1 MATTGKYHFDERFI
15 ASVAD
20 RFNQSVEQ
28 VEKDLLSRFNL
39 TWRPKIENLPPSFTV
54 TVCTL
59 YAIIFV
65 MSLIG
70 NSMVIYAVASNR
82 KMRSITNVF
91 LVSLAVSDLLITVVS
106 MPWSVLH
113 ALDDHAWN
121 FGDFMCR
128 VPQFVQVVSVTAS
141 LMTLTCIAV
150 DRYIA
155 ILHPLNSGVRFSIL
169 RVSLTLL
176 SVWVVAVTFGLP
188 LLVYIDIVTRSER
201 SPIPNPHNIELF
213 KLIYYEIEWKVCT
226 EAWPN
231 PNDHFVYSMCFLIV
245 LYTMPL
251 LVMTCLYGR
260 VAHYLWVRQPIG
272 DNLSQPRNA
281 VAWEQSRKTRRVIR
295 MLVSIVGS
303 FAICWGPFFVIQV
316 VKTAYVPAVMIQL
329 LAHVNCAVNPIIYA
343 LLSEKFRDN
352 LRCCSACI
360 KLRQR
365 RSRMSLL
372 NTANTEEV
380 DMRTRSSSI
389 NAKHATWGRQRTTS
403 QPQTANPNLSDIHVS
418 TFSAA
423 EVPHTIDSFRS
434 SYPKLPAIQPGHM
447 PVYIGPHTDMVKEI
461 NDTPT

>member
-1 MATTGKYHFDERFI
+1 MTTTGYHFDERFI
-15 ASVAD
+15 LHVASL
-20 RFNQSVEQ
+20 FNRSVEQ
-28 VEKDLLSRFNL
+28 VERDLLSRFNL
-39 TWRPKIENLPPSFTV
+39 TWQPKIKSLPPSFTV
-54 TVCTL
+54 SVCSL

-106 MPWSVLH
+106 MPWNVLH
-113 ALDDHAWN
+113 ALDDHAWTY
-121 FGDFMCR
+121 GDFMCR

-169 RVSLTLL
+169 RVSVTLL
-176 SVWVVAVTFGLP
+176 CVWVFAITFGIP
-188 LLVYIDIVTRSER
+188 LLVFIDVVTRR
-201 SPIPNPHNIELF
+201 KRTPIPNPLGIDIF
-213 KLIYYEIEWKVCT
+213 KYIYYQHEWKVCT

-231 PNDHFVYSMCFLIV
+231 PNGHFVYSVCLLIV

-272 DNLSQPRNA
+272 DNLAQPRNA

-295 MLVSIVGS
+295 MLVSIIGS

-316 VKTAYVPAVMIQL
+316 VKTAYIPTVFIQL
-329 LAHVNCAVNPIIYA
+329 LAHANCAINPVIYA

-352 LRCCSACI
+352 LRCCSACV

-372 NTANTEEV
+372 NTGNTEEV

-389 NAKHATWGRQRTTS
+389 NAKQATWGRQGTSS

-418 TFSAA
+418 TFSTG
-423 EVPHTIDSFRS
+423 EVPPVIESFRS

-447 PVYIGPHTDMVKEI
+447 PVYIGPHTGMVKEI
-461 NDTPT
+461 NDTPA